1 MLFTCSELA
10 LQLRQR
16 LVPWESDSDFGFAS
30 CGLEIALV
38 ASGSGVGV
46 LGLLKI
52 GVLELRSRSVSKLQ
66 C

>member
-1 MLFTCSELA
+1 M
-10 LQLRQR
+10 
-16 LVPWESDSDFGFAS
+16 PWESDSDFGFAS
-30 CGLEIALV
+30 CGLEIGGFV